1 MFHQTK
7 EVERFRIS
15 HPAEQPHS
23 YISIINSAAC
33 AAHLIERDPEMS
45 KKPHQDTQLA
55 QFVERRI
62 LELRTKKTQG
72 EIAAQAG
79 FNNANMVTM
88 IKQGK
93 SKAALDRIPGLAR
106 ALECDPAYLMRLA
119 LEQAIGRTAA
129 AAVIE
134 IFGEP
139 ITENETTWIKAIR
152 AASDNSD
159 PRMTSRS
166 QAAINAI
173 FGR

>member
-1 MFHQTK
+1 M
-7 EVERFRIS
+7 
-15 HPAEQPHS
+15 
-23 YISIINSAAC
+23 NSAAC
-33 AAHLIERDPEMS
+33 AVHQIERDPEMT

-79 FNNANMVTM
+79 FVNANMVTM

-152 AASDNSD
+152 DASDNSD

>member
-1 MFHQTK
+1 MT
-7 EVERFRIS
+7 
-15 HPAEQPHS
+15 
-23 YISIINSAAC
+23 
-33 AAHLIERDPEMS
+33 

-55 QFVERRI
+55 KYVERRI
-62 LELRTKKTQG
+62 LELKSSKTQA

-79 FNNANMVTM
+79 FVNPNMITM

-93 SKAALDRIPGLAR
+93 SKAALDRVPALAR
-106 ALECDPAYLMRLA
+106 ALECDPAYLMRLS
-119 LEQAIGRTAA
+119 LEQAVGRTAA

-139 ITENETTWIKAIR
+139 VTQNELGWIKAIR
-152 AASDNSD
+152 SASDNSD
-159 PRMTSRS
+159 PRLTNRS